1 VDKIY
6 GTEWTKSMGQKM
18 IGKNQYD
25 RVDKIYGAE
34 WTKSMGQ
41 IGQNQWDKK
50 CKNQWDKILVYK
62 LL

>member
-1 VDKIY
+1 MDKIY

-41 IGQNQWDKK
+41 IGQNQGDKK
-50 CKNQWDKILVYK
+50 CKNQWYRF
-62 LL
+62 